1 MPLLLLP
8 HYPIRLLHL
17 PRAHPLHTL
26 LPSLAHSLLTLL
38 PQKHPV
44 LYPSLHHLSLYQY
57 LSLYLIF
64 PHNTPLYADAPKPLF
79 FHRLP
84 SPPPYIYLYGYE
96 GLLPLF
102 HKSKFFLF
110 YNTPP
115 YGCVR
120 HFLLSHNS
128 APYPIGNNHLCV
140 RAPLFHILNYPLHH
154 SSLHC
159 ECALPVC
166 RSNLLSC

>member
-1 MPLLLLP
+1 M
-8 HYPIRLLHL
+8 
-17 PRAHPLHTL
+17 L
-26 LPSLAHSLLTLL
+26 LPSINHSLLTLL
-38 PQKHPV
+38 PQKYPV

-57 LSLYLIF
+57 LPLYLIF
-64 PHNTPLYADAPKPLF
+64 PDNTLLCADAPKPLF
-79 FHRLP
+79 FHRLIF
-84 SPPPYIYLYGYE
+84 PPPYIYQYEYE
-96 GLLPLF
+96 GVLPLS
-102 HKSKFFLF
+102 HKLKFFLLHS
-110 YNTPP
+110 NPQ
-115 YGCVR
+115 YGYAR